1 MTSAELLVD
10 AFGRI
15 QEAVHDV
22 VGGLTREQLAFRVDS
37 DANSIAWLVWHL
49 TRIQDDHIADVAL
62 TEQVWTSA
70 GWMERFGLPFDRGA
84 HGYGHNSAEVAA
96 VRVDSAELLT
106 GYYDTVHEQTIR
118 FVEGLTDADLPR
130 VVDEGWDPPVTL
142 GVRLVSVIADD
153 LQHAGQAAFVRGV
166 IDRQ

>member
-166 IDRQ
+166 IDRR